1 MVRVF
6 DFEQV
11 SLLVSSA
18 EETPKASR
26 IKDQSK
32 LLTLIFASK
41 QKQCVVKF
49 SNTMVGR
56 NGQFGR

>member
-1 MVRVF
+1 MARVF

-11 SLLVSSA
+11 SLLVSCA

-26 IKDQSK
+26 IKDKSK

-41 QKQCVVKF
+41 QKQMCRQIFKYD
-49 SNTMVGR
+49 GR
-56 NGQFGR
+56 T